1 MTKVRKAAPGLLVG
15 VIIVVFVVT
24 ALLSAA
30 RLIGEKELIF
40 SSYRRGTWGVVQVET
55 EYLKLRHDLAEFR
68 AEPPGA
74 TLEDLELQLELF
86 WSRLPIL
93 LDSEDGGELRAVPG
107 VVATLSWIRGELPEI
122 EAGLRGLATRDPA
135 AIQEVQRRLEAYRL
149 PLHDIVRRA
158 LIQDSH
164 VYDRERLY
172 RIYVDMLAAF
182 CVVLVTGALLI
193 VLLMLELRRSRRL
206 YAEARRAEAGVKA
219 AQARMLDAIESVDG
233 AFILLDAAG
242 KVVMA
247 NDRYRQYYPAA
258 APLVDRG
265 RPLSEI
271 VRAAFR
277 GGQFRTSLGEADYV
291 ASRLARSAGSGP
303 WEEILT
309 DGRVLLVNER
319 GTADGGRVCVSTDI
333 TAQKEAENM
342 LRQRLLA
349 LDSSIDGIAILDA
362 AGSFAYLNDSHARIY
377 GFGRA
382 DELIG
387 RSWEILCDGDEWS
400 RFQTEILPAVEE
412 KRRWQGETTGLRR
425 DGSRFPQELTLSAL
439 DDGGLVCIV
448 RDVSGR
454 KRAEL
459 ERVQL
464 REQFYQAQKLEAVG
478 RMAGGI
484 AHDFNNILAAMMGY
498 ASFLEEDLTPGSREQ
513 GFAVQVLVAGE
524 RAKSLVQQILAFS
537 RSRDVERKTIDIGRV
552 VAETVDLLR
561 ATLPKNVA
569 LHVEAQGGRRFVDAN
584 ATQLSQVLM
593 NLCLNAADAI
603 GPGQGS
609 IRIMLDDADAGDD
622 HGFGSVD
629 GGVLVSGGGRIRMRA
644 GMTEPPSPCVRIAVE
659 DTGSGMGR
667 DVMERMFEPFFT
679 TKRVGKG
686 TGLGLAAVH
695 GIVGAHGGVLTVES
709 ELGAGTRFVVYLPM
723 ASEETLSP
731 ERARP
736 EAAPTGK
743 GCILVVDDEEQVRD
757 VFAHALERLGYDV
770 ATCAGAVEAVEVLD
784 EDPSAFDLVITDHMM
799 PEMTGQELVARLAG
813 THPGLTTILC
823 TGFVD
828 PDTRPEV
835 PSNVAAVLVKPVDHG
850 QLAVTVSQAL
860 GRRPAACRNPEAAL
874 TG

>member
-15 VIIVVFVVT
+15 VIIVVFVVA
-24 ALLSAA
+24 ALVSAA

-40 SSYRRGTWGVVQVET
+40 SSYRRGTWAVVQIET
-55 EYLKLRHDLAEFR
+55 EYLKLRHNLAEFR

-74 TLEDLELQLELF
+74 TLEELELQLELF

-93 LDSEDGGELRAVPG
+93 LDNEDGGELRAIPG
-107 VVATLSWIRGELPEI
+107 VVAILSRIREELPEI
-122 EAGLRGLATRDPA
+122 ESRLRGLTDRDPA
-135 AIQEVQRRLEAYRL
+135 AIRDIQQRLEAYRL

-164 VYDRERLY
+164 VYNRERLY

-182 CVVLVTGALLI
+182 CVVLVTGGLLI

-206 YAEARRAEAGVKA
+206 YAEARRAEADVKA

-233 AFILLDAAG
+233 AFILLDAEG
-242 KVVMA
+242 RVVMA

-265 RPLSEI
+265 RHFSEI

-277 GGQFRTSLGEADYV
+277 GGQFRTSMGEADYV
-291 ASRLARSAGSGP
+291 ASRLARSVESGP
-303 WEEILT
+303 WEEILA

-319 GTADGGRVCVSTDI
+319 GTTDGGRVCVSTDI
-333 TAQKEAENM
+333 TAQKEAENI

-362 AGSFAYLNDSHARIY
+362 VGTFTYLNDSHARIY
-377 GFGRA
+377 GFDRA

-387 RSWEILCDGDEWS
+387 RSWEILYDGDEWS
-400 RFQTEILPAVEE
+400 RFRTEILPAVEE
-412 KRRWQGETTGLRR
+412 RRRWQGETAGLRR

-464 REQFYQAQKLEAVG
+464 REQFHQAQKLEAVG

-498 ASFLEEDLTPGSREQ
+498 ASFLEEDLPPGSRER
-513 GFAVQVLVAGE
+513 GFATQILVAGG

-537 RSRDVERKTIDIGRV
+537 RSRDVERRTIDIGRI
-552 VAETVDLLR
+552 VAETADLLR
-561 ATLPKNVA
+561 ATLPKNIV
-569 LHVEAQGGRRFVDAN
+569 LHVEAPGGRRLVDAN

-603 GPGQGS
+603 GSDQGS
-609 IRIMLDDADAGDD
+609 IRIVLDEAESGADDGFGPADAGI
-622 HGFGSVD
+622 
-629 GGVLVSGGGRIRMRA
+629 LVSKAGRVRMRVGMA
-644 GMTEPPSPCVRIAVE
+644 GPPSPCVRIAVE

-679 TKRVGKG
+679 TKDVGKG

-695 GIVGAHGGVLTVES
+695 GIIGAHGGTLTVES
-709 ELGAGTRFVVYLPM
+709 EPGVGTRFVVYLPR
-723 ASEETLSP
+723 ASGETLSP
-731 ERARP
+731 ERDRQVAP
-736 EAAPTGK
+736 PTGK
-743 GCILVVDDEEQVRD
+743 GRVLIVDDEEQVRD
-757 VFAHALERLGYDV
+757 MLAHALERLGYEV
-770 ATCAGAVEAVEVLD
+770 ATCTGALEAVEVLD
-784 EDPSAFDLVITDHMM
+784 EDPGAFDLVVTDHMM

-813 THPGLTTILC
+813 THSGLPVVLC
-823 TGFVD
+823 TGFAD
-828 PDTRPEV
+828 PDTRPEM
-835 PSNVAAVLVKPVDHG
+835 PPNVAAVLAKPVDHG
-850 QLAVTVSQAL
+850 LLAVTVSRVL
-860 GRRPAACRNPEAAL
+860 GRHPDACRNREAAL
-874 TG
+874 SG